1 MMSADP
7 VYEEHERLAHR
18 LETERPVPGA
28 AFRGDLRRRLLN
40 LGSASVARP
49 RRLKL
54 LISAYA
60 ASGLGLLA
68 IAAVGLAGAG
78 PFAA

>member
-1 MMSADP
+1 MSSDP
-7 VYEEHERLAHR
+7 IHEEHEWLPHR

-40 LGSASVARP
+40 LAGATAARP
-49 RRLKL
+49 RRVRL

-60 ASGLGLLA
+60 TSGLGLLA
-68 IAAVGLAGAG
+68 IAAVGIAGAG

>member
-1 MMSADP
+1 MTRSNP
-7 VYEEHERLAHR
+7 IQEEHDRLAHR
-18 LETERPVPGA
+18 LEVERPVPGA

-40 LGSASVARP
+40 LAGATAARP
-49 RRLKL
+49 RRFRL

-60 ASGLGLLA
+60 TSGLGLLA
-68 IAAVGLAGAG
+68 IAAVGVGVAG